1 MTKKEFE
8 KRVAEL
14 ITFDGAKAVS
24 FNTSKDTDG
33 LFKGLYISRVIA
45 IRNHVVYAYNAYQE
59 PEESNKEI
67 TVTYAKC
74 LGA

>member
-14 ITFDGAKAVS
+14 ITLDGAKVVS
-24 FNTSKDTDG
+24 FNTSKDTNG

-45 IRNHVVYAYNAYQE
+45 IRNHVAHAYNAYQE

-67 TVTYAKC
+67 TVTYATC